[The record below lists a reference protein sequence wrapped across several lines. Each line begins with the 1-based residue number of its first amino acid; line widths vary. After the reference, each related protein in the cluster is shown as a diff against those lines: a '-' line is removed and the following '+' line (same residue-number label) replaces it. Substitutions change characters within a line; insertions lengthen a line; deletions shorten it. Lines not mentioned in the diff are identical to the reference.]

1 MKASM
6 ACWHWERNLF
16 LFLNPTCVAGATAFV
31 SAPLYVCLFA
41 LFPSF
46 PPFSL
51 STSLPL
57 HLQFQ
62 PFVQLVGRRSQEASS
77 GGPSKRQVQRT
88 HLSDSAVRQ
97 EEEQHPA
104 AAAQWQEQSLWLPQ
118 WGVSQKTHTLLV
130 VFPEIT
136 FGALTKDHKHPTHIH
151 C

>member
-1 MKASM
+1 MLALG
-6 ACWHWERNLF
+6 EEPF

-31 SAPLYVCLFA
+31 SAPLYVCLCAFFP
-41 LFPSF
+41 LFP

-62 PFVQLVGRRSQEASS
+62 PFVQLVGRRSQEAGS
-77 GGPSKRQVQRT
+77 GGPSKCQVQRT

-104 AAAQWQEQSLWLPQ
+104 AAAQ
-118 WGVSQKTHTLLV
+118 
-130 VFPEIT
+130 
-136 FGALTKDHKHPTHIH
+136 
-151 C
+151 